1 MRAAL
6 LVTLLVGLVPAA
18 ARGDDLLAE
27 AARSDAYLEQQV
39 HYALVRALDD
49 DPRTAVRYMQ
59 AVDRYRDATGQP
71 TTGLTDDF
79 QLLSA
84 GLAPTRDARRF
95 ELGEL
100 LDSHPDPV
108 VEKLARHAL
117 DADDDV
123 AAADQLLVDD
133 RHNRRANVINGAIRP
148 LGVFSGAVF
157 LAAINPFLIAGSAV
171 DSIATTA
178 MNLWNYNRLS
188 PREREALVR
197 YRTMIAQDGRTSD
210 APEIVHEV
218 QALGAKR
225 AEAQCDDTIDSGKTA
240 LSADDLDAARFY
252 LASAQRLPGCAV
264 RVVKPQEKLAEALA
278 KRAAADEAMDWPA
291 DQPILPARSLEAVDY
306 ETLARATVV
315 GEPNEMMAAA
325 QRFARSHSSSAL
337 SPSAKLVVSAAR
349 DLAGHRA
356 EARTALQELSG
367 DSSHA
372 GEIAKGI
379 LESPEFGELDALQAA
394 ERRHTRQVAQ
404 YILLGGFNSRS
415 ALYTAA
421 QFGAQGAQA
430 AQSFGVFNVIGMA
443 TRAWQA
449 WRHDPVPN
457 QEIIERGEEIL
468 ARDPDSPDAPEVH
481 EKLVDAYSRAGN
493 YERAL
498 MHYRATAHPDPKQVA
513 KLEGKLADNLL
524 ESSKQ
529 SPAQGLMLAAIAHD
543 FPGTNAAEKAQK
555 KLKNDPPP
563 EGLKLDRDLL
573 RKNPTLLGPSALDLD
588 PVLLDGDPHNGEIA
602 DSGVTL
608 ANGVMQ
614 LSLRSNGPTGERVE
628 NKQLSPEAFARA
640 RAAAEEVLY
649 TSLLTKDDRA
659 PETGRFERYIPVYIA
674 GSVGENGQVSVA
686 PGIKTR
692 PYTSEDK
699 DLYE

>member
-6 LVTLLVGLVPAA
+6 LVTLLVGMLPAA
-18 ARGDDLLAE
+18 ARSDDILSE
-27 AARSDAYLEQQV
+27 AARSDTALEERV
-39 HYALVRALDD
+39 HGALVQALDD
-49 DPRTAVRYMQ
+49 DPRGAVAYLE
-59 AVDRYRDATGQP
+59 ALDRYRESLGQP
-71 TTGLTDDF
+71 ATGLTDDF
-79 QLLSA
+79 RLLSA

-95 ELGEL
+95 YLEEL

-117 DADDDV
+117 DADDDA
-123 AAADQLLVDD
+123 AAADQLLIDD
-133 RHNRRANVINGAIRP
+133 RHNRRANVVNGAIRP

-171 DSIATTA
+171 DSVATTA

-197 YRTMIAQDGRTSD
+197 YRTLIEHDGRTSD

-225 AEAQCDDTIDSGKTA
+225 AEALCGDTIDSGKTA

-252 LASAQRLPGCAV
+252 LASAQRLPGCAD
-264 RVVKPQEKLAEALA
+264 RVAKPQEKLAEALA
-278 KRAAADEAMDWPA
+278 KRAAADEAMVWPA
-291 DQPILPARSLEAVDY
+291 DQPILPAGSLEAIDY
-306 ETLARATVV
+306 EALARATVV
-315 GEPNEMMAAA
+315 GEPDEMMSAA
-325 QRFARSHSSSAL
+325 QRFARSHSNSTL

-349 DLAGHRA
+349 DLGGHRV
-356 EARTALQELSG
+356 EARTALKELSG
-367 DSSHA
+367 DGSHA
-372 GEIAKGI
+372 GEVAKGI
-379 LESPEFGELDALQAA
+379 LESPEFGELDALHAA

-404 YILLGGFNSRS
+404 YVLLGGFNSRN

-430 AQSFGVFNVIGMA
+430 AQSFGVFNVIGMV

-481 EKLVDAYSRAGN
+481 EKLADAYGRAGN

-498 MHYRATAHPDPKQVA
+498 MHYRATPHPDPKQVA
-513 KLEGKLADNLL
+513 KLEGKLADHLL
-524 ESSKQ
+524 EDSQ
-529 SPAQGLMLAAIAHD
+529 RSPAQGLMLAAIAHD
-543 FPGTNAAEKAQK
+543 FPGTDAAEKAQK
-555 KLKNDPPP
+555 KLKDDPPP

-573 RKNPTLLGPSALDLD
+573 RANPTVLGPSALDLD
-588 PVLLDGDPHNGEIA
+588 PVLLDGDPHNGELA
-602 DSGVTL
+602 DPGVTL
-608 ANGVMQ
+608 ANGELQ
-614 LSLRSNGPTGERVE
+614 LSLRSDGPTGQRVE
-628 NKQLSPEAFARA
+628 KRQLSPEAYARA

-674 GSVGENGQVSVA
+674 GSIGENGTVSVA

-692 PYTSEDK
+692 PYASDDK